1 MKGLNFALRFT
12 QLNGRGEGFTDRFS
26 VYFAREAEVRA
37 VARLVWLMTMTLRFT
52 AASADGCDRTAA
64 KITHIDDAGQNGTA
78 LLFERNKRL
87 WQMAPPFLTY
97 QYVRN
102 IATKKSTA
110 DPSTFMSHTPSFPPH
125 IFGGVTVRYWGFRPR
140 NRPGPHAAFY
150 TS

>member
-110 DPSTFMSHTPSFPPH
+110 DPSTFMSHT
-125 IFGGVTVRYWGFRPR
+125 RL
-140 NRPGPHAAFY
+140 
-150 TS
+150 